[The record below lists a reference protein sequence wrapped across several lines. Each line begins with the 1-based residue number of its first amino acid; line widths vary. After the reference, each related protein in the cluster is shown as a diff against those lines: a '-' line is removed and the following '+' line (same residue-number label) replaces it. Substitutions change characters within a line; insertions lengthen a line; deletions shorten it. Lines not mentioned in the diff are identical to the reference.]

1 MLTSENSYGR
11 LKLEKKF
18 LIRSGCNKNKGFKLI
33 EYAQKHITYPDD
45 YDM

>member
-11 LKLEKKF
+11 LKSEKKF
-18 LIRSGCNKNKGFKLI
+18 LIRSGCNKNKEYKLVKD
-33 EYAQKHITYPDD
+33 AQKHITYPDD